1 MKPSPYR
8 PAPKC
13 IAARARPE
21 TTGRSQTR
29 PGFSFGSPLS
39 NLCPDG
45 RPPRRVQKRSD
56 AVGVEV
62 RGRFG
67 GILST
72 SQSETAGVNSR
83 TPAACSGTA
92 EAGDRQA
99 PSPLPSRTD
108 GRRCF
113 LGLGAL
119 LGGAGAYGAHDRFTG
134 NPVERRAEP
143 YSGPIT
149 LAHETP
155 TLVQTHAENS
165 SPAVVPGKLS
175 LTVEYGA
182 EESIGGVRF
191 REIRGVRRVS

>member
-8 PAPKC
+8 PAPKR
-13 IAARARPE
+13 IAARARPA

-29 PGFSFGSPLS
+29 PGFSF
-39 NLCPDG
+39 
-45 RPPRRVQKRSD
+45 Q
-56 AVGVEV
+56 
-62 RGRFG
+62 
-67 GILST
+67 
-72 SQSETAGVNSR
+72 

-92 EAGDRQA
+92 EAGDRHA
-99 PSPLPSRTD
+99 SPCPSAF
-108 GRRCF
+108 GRRFF

-119 LGGAGAYGAHDRFTG
+119 LGGAGAYGAHDRFTRT
-134 NPVERRAEP
+134 PVERRAEP

-165 SPAVVPGKLS
+165 SPAVVPGRLS

-182 EESIGGVRF
+182 EESIGGVSF